1 MEPSSVLI
9 KTPKGLE
16 EIDKRTHKLAGRLR
30 AVLIMV
36 DGQRTLGDL
45 LDQAGALADQLAGQ
59 LDELVAGG
67 YIREQISPEAA
78 AQAAANAAQAR
89 AAAAA
94 AASKAEAA
102 ARPAAAASAPPKRAA
117 PPWTSIPIPIHRAR
131 LNTML
136 TETLGM
142 RAMFVS
148 AQLEAIAGYA
158 ELERWID
165 DIARSVATSN
175 GPDAGYQW
183 RDRAR
188 ALLGI
193 E

>member
-1 MEPSSVLI
+1 MEPSSVLV

-16 EIDKRTHKLAGRLR
+16 EIDKRTNKLAGRLR

-36 DGQRTLGDL
+36 DGQRTLDDL

-67 YIREQISPEAA
+67 YIREQISPEVA
-78 AQAAANAAQAR
+78 AQAAAAQAQAR

-94 AASKAEAA
+94 SKAQAA
-102 ARPAAAASAPPKRAA
+102 TAAPPSAPKKAA
-117 PPWTSIPIPIHRAR
+117 PPWTSVPIPIHKAR
-131 LNTML
+131 LNKML

-142 RAMFVS
+142 RAMFVA
-148 AQLEAIAGYA
+148 AQLEGISGYV

-183 RDRAR
+183 RDQAR
-188 ALLGI
+188 GLLGI
-193 E
+193 D